1 MAEYLVL
8 AENISFK
15 NNKLTCI
22 NIYDRLSTIAMPSEF
37 RFDLAIMCGP
47 NWAVGEHKLTV
58 KAVGSNGK
66 EVYIGELAVK
76 IPNEDFVYNAFA
88 NDIKLIMDYS
98 VESLTFVVYDNGK
111 EIIAKKYPVISMLVP
126 QNPDAE
132 KKNLNNEDE
141 VNLDAE
147 LDAELEAELK
157 SESETKSDIESSPQT
172 KVVSRFGTP
181 KRPKYGEFLN
191 LKTEQALK
199 DALEFIS
206 KLSDDNKMKD
216 KLKAN
221 IEQQLK
227 ALKNKKKG

>member
-15 NNKLTCI
+15 NNRLTCI

-37 RFDLAIMCGP
+37 KFDLAIMCGP
-47 NWAVGEHKLTV
+47 NWSVGDHKLTV
-58 KAVGSNGK
+58 KAVGSNGR
-66 EVYIGELAVK
+66 EVYIGELMVK

-98 VESLTFVVYDNGK
+98 VEFLTFVVYDNGK
-111 EIIAKKYPVISMLVP
+111 EIISKKYPVISMLVP
-126 QNPDAE
+126 QNIQPETKQTQKEE
-132 KKNLNNEDE
+132 KKTADVEEDKTE
-141 VNLDAE
+141 QE
-147 LDAELEAELK
+147 KKE
-157 SESETKSDIESSPQT
+157 ESQSSAT
-172 KVVSRFGTP
+172 RTTSKFGTP

-191 LKTEQALK
+191 LKTEQELN
-199 DALEFIS
+199 DALDFIA
-206 KLSDDNKMKD
+206 KMPSDNQMKE

-227 ALKNKKKG
+227 ALKTKKK

>member
-8 AENISFK
+8 AENITFK

-22 NIYDRLSTIAMPSEF
+22 NIYDKLSTIAMPSEF
-37 RFDLAIMCGP
+37 KFDLAIMCGP
-47 NWAVGEHKLTV
+47 NWSVGDHKLTL
-58 KAVGSNGK
+58 KAVGSNGR
-66 EVYIGELAVK
+66 EVYIGELMVK

-111 EIIAKKYPVISMLVP
+111 EIISKKYPVISMLVP
-126 QNPDAE
+126 QNANPKPQPAQEKKTADEVKESAAE
-132 KKNLNNEDE
+132 KK
-141 VNLDAE
+141 
-147 LDAELEAELK
+147 
-157 SESETKSDIESSPQT
+157 ETPAPQNT
-172 KVVSRFGTP
+172 ARSTSKFGTP

-191 LKTEQALK
+191 LKTEQELN
-199 DALEFIS
+199 DALEFIA
-206 KLSDDNKMKD
+206 KIPSDNQMKE

-227 ALKNKKKG
+227 ALKTKKK